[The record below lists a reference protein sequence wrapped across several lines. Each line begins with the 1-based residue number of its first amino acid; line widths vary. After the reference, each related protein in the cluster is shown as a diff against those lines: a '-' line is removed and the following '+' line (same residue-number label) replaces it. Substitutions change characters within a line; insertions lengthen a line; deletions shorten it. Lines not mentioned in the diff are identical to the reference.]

1 MGVTCEVGIID
12 YSVSDEC
19 GGSSDNGGKGR
30 GGEEGKEKKRRKIAG
45 EKGKWNKRV
54 KKIEI
59 WIQWKEIG
67 NNK

>member
-30 GGEEGKEKKRRKIAG
+30 GGEEGKEKKRR
-45 EKGKWNKRV
+45 EKKRNNM
-54 KKIEI
+54 KKLEI
-59 WIQWKEIG
+59 KGSGTREG
-67 NNK
+67 SAN